1 MQLILRSVF
10 FTITLPGLGIIG
22 IPYLIIRVSGPVTIQ
37 GISPALIFTIF
48 LWLISVGVL
57 LYCIWSFAW
66 YGRGTLA
73 PVVPPK
79 HLVVQGIYR
88 YTRNPMYL
96 AVFAALLIESLI
108 FSNLGIFVYAVF
120 AFILFH
126 LFVVGYE
133 EPKLRDQ
140 FGASYVEYQT
150 AVPRWGITLRPYSL
164 NNGT

>member
-1 MQLILRSVF
+1 M
-10 FTITLPGLGIIG
+10 
-22 IPYLIIRVSGPVTIQ
+22 Q

-73 PVVPPK
+73 PVDPPK
-79 HLVVQGIYR
+79 HLVVHGIYR

-96 AVFAALLIESLI
+96 AVLTALLFESLI
-108 FSNLGIFVYAVF
+108 FSNLGVLVYAVL
-120 AFILFH
+120 AFILLH

-140 FGASYVEYQT
+140 FGSSYVEYQT
-150 AVPRWGITLRPYSL
+150 AVPRWGITVRPYSQ
-164 NNGT
+164 NHVV